1 MRDARWQL
9 WKRAYDSRETC
20 GEPFGTGRWRVTCN
34 LPPDHPLPHEARRGY
49 GTVVHATWP
58 WQPSKPAPTS
68 QARASQAPAS
78 PAKANPA
85 KADPG
90 PVKPTSRKPGPGKAP
105 PHPATGSASAD
116 PA

>member
-9 WKRAYDSRETC
+9 WKRAYDSGKTC

-58 WQPSKPAPTS
+58 WQPTNPVK
-68 QARASQAPAS
+68 AS
-78 PAKANPA
+78 PAKASPV

-90 PVKPTSRKPGPGKAP
+90 PVKPMSRKPRPGKAP